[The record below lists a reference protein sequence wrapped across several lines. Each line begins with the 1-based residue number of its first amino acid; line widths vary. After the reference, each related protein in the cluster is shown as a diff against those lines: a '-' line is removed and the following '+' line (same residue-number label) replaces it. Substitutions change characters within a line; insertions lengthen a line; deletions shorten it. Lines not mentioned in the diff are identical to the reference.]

1 MRHTRVGMFGK
12 AVGDMFVKPFGNISS
27 AIERET
33 GIFAVWTQVVS
44 TANVVVVDV
53 CDECG
58 IQVCSLIITEHL
70 NVEIRTA
77 VYNDIFAVILNESGS
92 TQAFV
97 FWVCGSAN
105 AA

>member
-12 AVGDMFVKPFGNISS
+12 AVGDMFVKLVGNIRS

-33 GIFAVWTQVVS
+33 GTFAEWTQVVNA
-44 TANVVVVDV
+44 ANVVVVDV

-58 IQVCSLIITEHL
+58 VQVCSLIISEHL

-97 FWVCGSAN
+97 LWVCGSAN

>member
-1 MRHTRVGMFGK
+1 MRHTWVGMFGK
-12 AVGDMFVKPFGNISS
+12 AVGDMFVKPLGNISS
-27 AIERET
+27 AIKRET
-33 GIFAVWTQVVS
+33 GIFAEWTQVVNA
-44 TANVVVVDV
+44 ANVIVVDMS
-53 CDECG
+53 DECG
-58 IQVCSLIITEHL
+58 VKVCSLIISEHL